1 MAFDTDLRGTSDLA
15 QQPVRQYGNGQSLW
29 VEEEYIC
36 DASGEVRVKIQERAT
51 AQAKEYRLSKV
62 AGR

>member
-1 MAFDTDLRGTSDLA
+1 
-15 QQPVRQYGNGQSLW
+15 

-36 DASGEVRVKIQERAT
+36 DASGEVKVKIQEKLT
-51 AQAKEYRLSKV
+51 AQADEYRLSRV